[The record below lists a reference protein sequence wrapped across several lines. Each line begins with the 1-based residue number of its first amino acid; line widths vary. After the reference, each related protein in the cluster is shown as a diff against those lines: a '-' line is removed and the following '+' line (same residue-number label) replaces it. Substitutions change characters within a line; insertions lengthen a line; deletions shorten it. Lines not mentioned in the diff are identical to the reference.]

1 MKSMQNNNRCKEEEQ
16 VVLGL
21 LKKEVFGV
29 PFAPQPEID
38 WEKVAEE
45 SIYQATLLTAFS
57 HCDQLEMPAEL
68 RQKIKKQS
76 EEYMKANLL
85 NFQWHGQVHQMM
97 EELKVPYCILK
108 GVASAAYYPEPLLRQ
123 MGDIDFLVRK
133 EDLEKVGQKLETI
146 GFSKIESKDY
156 HHHIDYEKDNI
167 LLEMH
172 FDSPGIPKGDAEQ
185 TIRSY
190 LSNLLEQ
197 SKLTENIPFPVRVPS
212 PFHHGL
218 VMLLHLQEHLM
229 KEGIGIRHLCDW
241 AVFVDSMEETEFVEQ
256 FQIPLQE
263 MGVWKLAQI
272 FSLASV
278 IAFGIEKKVWMGE
291 EYELAQELLLDVLAG
306 GNGGSKDSQRLYE
319 GMFINDSRKLGFR
332 KGRVRQVLESA
343 SQIAYGN
350 WPFMRRYK
358 IFLPIGWLMLYIRRS
373 YRVLTG
379 QREKINYM
387 EAYKN
392 SSGRKELY
400 QQLHVF
406 EKET

>member
-1 MKSMQNNNRCKEEEQ
+1 MQNNNKCKEEEQ
-16 VVLGL
+16 VVLEL
-21 LKKEVFGV
+21 IKKEVFGV
-29 PFAPQPEID
+29 PFTPQPGID

-97 EELKVPYCILK
+97 EELKVSYCILK
-108 GVASAAYYPEPLLRQ
+108 GVASAVYYPEPLLRQ

-156 HHHIDYEKDNI
+156 HHHIDYEKDNV
-167 LLEMH
+167 LLEVH
-172 FDSPGIPKGDAEQ
+172 FDSPGIPKGDSEQ
-185 TIRSY
+185 AIRSY

-229 KEGIGIRHLCDW
+229 REGIGIRHLCDW

-291 EYELAQELLLDVLAG
+291 EEQLAEAILLDIMAG
-306 GNGGSKDSQRLYE
+306 GSRGIKDRQRVYE
-319 GMFINDSRKLGFR
+319 GMFINDSRKLDFQ
-332 KGRVRQVLESA
+332 KGRMHQALESV

-350 WPFMRRYK
+350 WPFMRRWK
-358 IFLPIGWLMLYIRRS
+358 VLLPVGWLMLYIRRG
-373 YRVLTG
+373 YRVLIG
-379 QREKINYM
+379 KREKIDYL
-387 EAYKN
+387 EAYKK

-406 EKET
+406 EKER

>member
-1 MKSMQNNNRCKEEEQ
+1 MIYIGKKLTGVAPTLKELIE
-16 VVLGL
+16 
-21 LKKEVFGV
+21 KEAFHTT
-29 PFAPQPEID
+29 FLQPGID
-38 WEKVAEE
+38 WEKV
-45 SIYQATLLTAFS
+45 S
-57 HCDQLEMPAEL
+57 
-68 RQKIKKQS
+68 
-76 EEYMKANLL
+76 
-85 NFQWHGQVHQMM
+85 
-97 EELKVPYCILK
+97 
-108 GVASAAYYPEPLLRQ
+108 SAAYYPEPLLCQ

-190 LSNLLEQ
+190 LSDLLKQ
-197 SKLTENIPFPVRVPS
+197 SKLTENIPFPVQVPS

-241 AVFVDSMEETEFVEQ
+241 SVFVDSMEETEFVEQ

-291 EYELAQELLLDVLAG
+291 ECELAQALLLDVLAG
-306 GNGGSKDSQRLYE
+306 GNGGSKDNQRLYE

-332 KGRVRQVLESA
+332 KGRIHQVLESA

-406 EKET
+406 EKER

>member
-1 MKSMQNNNRCKEEEQ
+1 M
-16 VVLGL
+16 
-21 LKKEVFGV
+21 FGV

-45 SIYQATLLTAFS
+45 SIYQATTSTAFS

-85 NFQWHGQVHQMM
+85 NFQWHGRRKLHQMM

-108 GVASAAYYPEPLLRQ
+108 GVPRAAYYPEPLLRQ

-197 SKLTENIPFPVRVPS
+197 SKLTENISVPGTSAISVS
-212 PFHHGL
+212 PWT
-218 VMLLHLQEHLM
+218 
-229 KEGIGIRHLCDW
+229 RHAPSFARTFDERRDW
-241 AVFVDSMEETEFVEQ
+241 NSTFV
-256 FQIPLQE
+256 
-263 MGVWKLAQI
+263 
-272 FSLASV
+272 
-278 IAFGIEKKVWMGE
+278 
-291 EYELAQELLLDVLAG
+291 
-306 GNGGSKDSQRLYE
+306 
-319 GMFINDSRKLGFR
+319 
-332 KGRVRQVLESA
+332 
-343 SQIAYGN
+343 
-350 WPFMRRYK
+350 
-358 IFLPIGWLMLYIRRS
+358 
-373 YRVLTG
+373 
-379 QREKINYM
+379 
-387 EAYKN
+387 
-392 SSGRKELY
+392 
-400 QQLHVF
+400 
-406 EKET
+406 

>member
-1 MKSMQNNNRCKEEEQ
+1 MQNNNKCKEEEQ

-29 PFAPQPEID
+29 PFTPQPGID

-76 EEYMKANLL
+76 EEYIKANLL